1 MTDTDWTKKIWN
13 EANPSPKHEVV
24 CRHCHV
30 RNRVIVARAAIEP
43 EKFIC
48 AQCKEPL
55 FLTPDEPLVSLS
67 SRSFEHPLDASTL
80 RTLRAIPGVS
90 ILFKAF
96 YKQLNERALLYN
108 LSANAIHCSEEQFP
122 ELKNIV
128 QRASDRLDS
137 RLNLNIFFTSAPY
150 SNAFTSGGS
159 EAILCFSTALLNHLT
174 DDELLFV
181 TGHEIGHLLSEHTIS
196 RLLLKVLLSG
206 GLTALPEIA
215 RYLSFPIQLAL
226 LKWSRCSELTA
237 DRAGLLA
244 CRNVTTALNCMM
256 KMAAGND
263 PGVTSRTELS
273 LAAFVEQA
281 YNLKTQD
288 SKMLDSIVASL
299 FTRQQTHPLI
309 AWRILELL
317 DWVENGNY
325 FDILSGKYI

>member
-281 YNLKTQD
+281 YNLKNQD